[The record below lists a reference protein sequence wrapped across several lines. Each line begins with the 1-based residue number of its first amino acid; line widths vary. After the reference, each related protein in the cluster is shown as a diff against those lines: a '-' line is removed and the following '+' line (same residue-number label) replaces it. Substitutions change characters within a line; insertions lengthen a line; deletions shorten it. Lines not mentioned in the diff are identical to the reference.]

1 MENNNTHIEKIQQ
14 LKRQITLIHRILDIL
29 RKTLGLQT
37 QLQKK
42 QWEIIARDA
51 AKIYDIDQDIFAA
64 VLYCESGMD
73 PKAVNRNKNGTT
85 DYGICQFNDYWYKDI
100 ISPDTALNNPKAA
113 LYIMARMWQKGRQK
127 DWICYRN
134 KAYIPWLKP

>member
-1 MENNNTHIEKIQQ
+1 MANSGTHIEEIQE
-14 LKRQITLIHRILDIL
+14 LRRQITLIHRILDVL

-37 QLQKK
+37 KLEKL
-42 QWEIIARDA
+42 QWEKIAREIA
-51 AKIYDIDQDIFAA
+51 RKHSIDEDLFVA

-73 PKAVNRNKNGTT
+73 PKAVNRNENRTT

-113 LYIMARMWQKGRQK
+113 LYIMAKMWQDGRQS

-134 KAYIPWLKP
+134 KMYIPWLNP